1 MTPSTLRAV
10 LCLFPLLTA
19 CDSGKPTPT
28 DAKVVAVDAKAA
40 AAVDVKAGADV
51 KAKTQVDV
59 AVPAVEIVAP
69 APTAVGAAVV
79 VLKPVVEVEAALGK
93 PIVLAKADLELEA
106 LVKLVVEGKIHS
118 AAELELLLNAPG
130 AASHRVDL
138 DVDGTLDYI
147 QVVEVRT
154 AGAVAL
160 ELRAIASSKL
170 DASLAVLVGSIVTTR
185 AEAEGKLLVT
195 ASYSAAVQ
203 GGAEFEFSQGYAA
216 EFRGDVVVLAQAD
229 AGAFLA
235 WAVAVG
241 RPTYVS
247 THVSAADIT
256 LAADGGVQFGADA
269 AVRLSA
275 EQLASLRGA
284 LKIELAAIAA
294 PEVALAVGGKAQLK
308 HSAKAGASAKAG
320 SSAKAGVSV
329 KSGASGGAKIGG
341 SAGVSIGGSAGVSIG
356 GGGKAGGGIK
366 IGK

>member
-1 MTPSTLRAV
+1 MTPSPLRAV

-19 CDSGKPTPT
+19 CDSGTPTPT
-28 DAKVVAVDAKAA
+28 DAKVVAVDTKAA
-40 AAVDVKAGADV
+40 TAVDVKAGADV
-51 KAKTQVDV
+51 KANAQVDV
-59 AVPAVEIVAP
+59 AVPAVAIVAP
-69 APTAVGAAVV
+69 TPTAVVGAAVV

-93 PIVLAKADLELEA
+93 PIVLAKADLELAA

-195 ASYSAAVQ
+195 ASYGAAVQ
-203 GGAEFEFSQGYAA
+203 GGADFEFSQGYAA

-235 WAVAVG
+235 WAVEVG
-241 RPTYVS
+241 RPSYVS

-275 EQLASLRGA
+275 EQLVALRGA
-284 LKIELAAIAA
+284 LTIELAAIAA
-294 PEVALAVGGKAQLK
+294 PEVGGKAHLK
-308 HSAKAGASAKAG
+308 HLVKAGGGAKAG

-329 KSGASGGAKIGG
+329 KSGASAGAKIGG
-341 SAGVSIGGSAGVSIG
+341 SVSIGGTAGVSIG
-356 GGGKAGGGIK
+356 GGGKAGGGVK